1 MAGLGVGQAG
11 CRLGKPTGLALKG
24 RCDRIGLRR
33 RNGAAAAGFPAN
45 RKGRIFSMST
55 KDINSETGLTG
66 AAVDRAV
73 EPGGGKRDSVA
84 TSGRQVAGL
93 IDWATQGMNLGTLIG
108 IVAGDGD
115 VSQLADLCL
124 VHSYSAFA
132 RGDSESGCRK
142 LWEAV
147 EFALSVAA
155 DKRGWPCQTEDD
167 HFDILE
173 QLQAETGKYED
184 PDIVSGYLVACNYRE
199 NTKYGFMEDYEI
211 QGGLPVVRDF
221 VGELLSSA

>member
-1 MAGLGVGQAG
+1 
-11 CRLGKPTGLALKG
+11 
-24 RCDRIGLRR
+24 
-33 RNGAAAAGFPAN
+33 
-45 RKGRIFSMST
+45 MST
-55 KDINSETGLTG
+55 KDINSEIGLTS

-73 EPGGGKRDSVA
+73 EPVGRIVWVA
-84 TSGRQVAGL
+84 SHSRPVVDL
-93 IDWATQGMNLGTLIG
+93 IDPAAQGINLGAHIG
-108 IVAGDGD
+108 AAASHGD
-115 VSQLADLCL
+115 VSLLADLRL

-147 EFALSVAA
+147 EFTLSVVA
-155 DKRGWPCQTEDD
+155 DKRGWPCQNEDD

-184 PDIVSGYLVACNYRE
+184 PDIVSGYLVACNYRDNAE
-199 NTKYGFMEDYEI
+199 YGFMEDYEI
-211 QGGLPVVRDF
+211 KGGLPVVRDF

>member
-1 MAGLGVGQAG
+1 MAGLGIWQGG
-11 CRLGKPTGLALKG
+11 FKLCNPTGLELKG
-24 RCDRIGLRR
+24 RCDRIVLRR
-33 RNGAAAAGFPAN
+33 RSVAAAAGFPVN

-55 KDINSETGLTG
+55 KDINSEIGLTSAG
-66 AAVDRAV
+66 VDRAV

-84 TSGRQVAGL
+84 APGHPAAGL
-93 IDWATQGMNLGTLIG
+93 IDLAARWMNLGTPIG
-108 IVAGDGD
+108 AAPSNGD

-147 EFALSVAA
+147 EFALSVVAG
-155 DKRGWPCQTEDD
+155 KRGWPCRTEDD

-211 QGGLPVVRDF
+211 KGGLPVVRDF

>member
-1 MAGLGVGQAG
+1 
-11 CRLGKPTGLALKG
+11 
-24 RCDRIGLRR
+24 
-33 RNGAAAAGFPAN
+33 
-45 RKGRIFSMST
+45 MST

-66 AAVDRAV
+66 TAVDRAV
-73 EPGGGKRDSVA
+73 EPVGGKRDSVA
-84 TSGRQVAGL
+84 APGHPAGGL
-93 IDWATQGMNLGTLIG
+93 IDQAAQGMNLGALIG
-108 IVAGDGD
+108 IVAGHGD

-211 QGGLPVVRDF
+211 KGGLLVVRDF
-221 VGELLSSA
+221 VGELLSLA